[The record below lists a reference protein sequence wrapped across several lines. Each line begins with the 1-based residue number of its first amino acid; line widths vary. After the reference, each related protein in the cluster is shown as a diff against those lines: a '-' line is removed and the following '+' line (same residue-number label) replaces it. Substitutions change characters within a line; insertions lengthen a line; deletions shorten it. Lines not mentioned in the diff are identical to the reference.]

1 MNRGIS
7 FERDGIDT
15 LTLCRKFMPE
25 DERKNLE
32 HACEFFGIDTGG
44 AHRAMKDARAAHL
57 LFQRLKTVSY
67 THLDV
72 YKRQSFYGLDFS
84 EVPVLVGTFSMGPV
98 AGVIIELVK
107 ILVKLIIKPTTT
119 GGVGELANF
128 CIGCSLLLPAGLIYH
143 FRRTKV
149 GAIAGMAAG
158 TVTMAIVGAVINALV
173 MLPFYSN
180 FMPLDT
186 IIAAGAAI
194 NPAIS
199 NVWTFA
205 WLCVAPFNMVKG
217 VATALVTAL
226 VYKRISVVIHLS
238 LIHISS

>member
-1 MNRGIS
+1 MNQKKTMGVKQVVLMGMFGALAGVLMV
-7 FERDGIDT
+7 FEIP
-15 LTLCRKFMPE
+15 LPFIAP
-25 DERKNLE
+25 
-32 HACEFFGIDTGG
+32 
-44 AHRAMKDARAAHL
+44 
-57 LFQRLKTVSY
+57 
-67 THLDV
+67 
-72 YKRQSFYGLDFS
+72 SFYGLDFS

-128 CIGCSLLLPAGLIYH
+128 CIGCSLLLPAGLIYR
-143 FRRTKV
+143 FRRTKG

-186 IIAAGAAI
+186 IIAAGAVI

-205 WLCVAPFNMVKG
+205 WLCVAPFNLVKG
-217 VATALVTAL
+217 VATALVNPVEVTKCVAVIPSSWAFAFIISAKAL
-226 VYKRISVVIHLS
+226 SDPAICSASPRQHSAPDGRITP
-238 LIHISS
+238 

>member
-1 MNRGIS
+1 MNQKKTMGVKQVVLMGMFGALAGVLMV
-7 FERDGIDT
+7 FEIP
-15 LTLCRKFMPE
+15 LPFIAP
-25 DERKNLE
+25 
-32 HACEFFGIDTGG
+32 
-44 AHRAMKDARAAHL
+44 
-57 LFQRLKTVSY
+57 
-67 THLDV
+67 
-72 YKRQSFYGLDFS
+72 SFYGLDFS

-107 ILVKLIIKPTTT
+107 ILVKLIIKPTT

-205 WLCVAPFNMVKG
+205 WLCVAPFNLVKG

-226 VYKRISVVIHLS
+226 VYKRISVVIHMAEPEA
-238 LIHISS
+238 IGRRTARM

>member
-1 MNRGIS
+1 MNQKKTMGVKQVVLMGMFGALAGVLMV
-7 FERDGIDT
+7 FEIP
-15 LTLCRKFMPE
+15 LPFIAP
-25 DERKNLE
+25 
-32 HACEFFGIDTGG
+32 
-44 AHRAMKDARAAHL
+44 
-57 LFQRLKTVSY
+57 
-67 THLDV
+67 
-72 YKRQSFYGLDFS
+72 SFYGLDFS
-84 EVPVLVGTFSMGPV
+84 EVPVLVGTSSMGPV

-128 CIGCSLLLPAGLIYH
+128 CIGCSLLLPAGLIYR
-143 FRRTKV
+143 FRRTKG

-205 WLCVAPFNMVKG
+205 WLCVAPFNLVKG

-226 VYKRISVVIHLS
+226 VYKRISVVIHMAEPEA
-238 LIHISS
+238 IGRRTARM